1 MPSVI
6 PLPKKKRCW
15 HNGACSQEFCFNYE
29 NVLRDG
35 RDNLRVMFVFDDYF
49 LTFVFLQDALLELF
63 LHWLWIHNE
72 QGHSRQCPSLRC
84 IKHYMIFFS
93 PFTYV
98 YRLYGFISCFSRHQ
112 TREAGLSHSMF
123 SDCSKWRYICW
134 SFIRFSW
141 HCHVFFFFFFG
152 DAIFWAGVGWRRP
165 LLSLKALLSDP
176 QTPPPSVQLWPQ
188 LTSAFF
194 SDSRWHKQRP
204 YANWQ
209 WQVSTWTTAERKTN
223 ATSA

>member
-1 MPSVI
+1 MLSRS
-6 PLPKKKRCW
+6 LKKKRCW

-141 HCHVFFFFFFG
+141 HCHVFFFFFF
-152 DAIFWAGVGWRRP
+152 
-165 LLSLKALLSDP
+165 LEM
-176 QTPPPSVQLWPQ
+176 
-188 LTSAFF
+188 
-194 SDSRWHKQRP
+194 P
-204 YANWQ
+204 YFE
-209 WQVSTWTTAERKTN
+209 QV
-223 ATSA
+223 